1 MRQAIKVIEKEILD
15 FEEDAISDTNQKI
28 VEIVPKTI
36 IPKINEL
43 ANNFIAES
51 KADTYFIAN
60 TFHKELST
68 KVYRGIKTEIKSLEQ
83 QLYKE
88 IILPRERELN
98 DKYKI
103 FVQQV
108 AVSNTHLI
116 DQMNQDEQ
124 VLKKLSKSLQGA
136 RIKKNILN
144 PNNYIFRMKG

>member
-1 MRQAIKVIEKEILD
+1 M
-15 FEEDAISDTNQKI
+15 
-28 VEIVPKTI
+28 
-36 IPKINEL
+36 
-43 ANNFIAES
+43 ANNFIEES
-51 KADTYFIAN
+51 KTDTYFIAN

-116 DQMNQDEQ
+116 DQMN
-124 VLKKLSKSLQGA
+124 
-136 RIKKNILN
+136 
-144 PNNYIFRMKG
+144 

>member
-1 MRQAIKVIEKEILD
+1 
-15 FEEDAISDTNQKI
+15 
-28 VEIVPKTI
+28 
-36 IPKINEL
+36 
-43 ANNFIAES
+43 
-51 KADTYFIAN
+51 
-60 TFHKELST
+60 
-68 KVYRGIKTEIKSLEQ
+68 
-83 QLYKE
+83 
-88 IILPRERELN
+88 LN